1 MCTIVDVLKESEGRV
16 KSMAMVHEKL
26 YQSSTFTDIN
36 FKQYI
41 EKLVYDILYN
51 YKIPTGT
58 IKTDMIIENINLNI
72 DTAIPLGLI
81 VNELVTNNVKHAFPQ
96 SEGTITIK
104 LKSLNEQMELT
115 IADNGIGLPKG
126 MDIENTK
133 TLGLK
138 LVKSLVNQLEVDLI

>member
-1 MCTIVDVLKESEGRV
+1 MDVLKESEGRV

-138 LVKSLVNQLEVDLI
+138 LVKSLVNQLEVD

>member
-1 MCTIVDVLKESEGRV
+1 LCTIVDVLKESEGRV

>member
-1 MCTIVDVLKESEGRV
+1 VDVLKESEGRV

>member
-1 MCTIVDVLKESEGRV
+1 MDVLKESEGRV

>member
-138 LVKSLVNQLEVDLI
+138 LVKSLVNQLEVD

>member
-1 MCTIVDVLKESEGRV
+1 VDVLKESEGRV

-138 LVKSLVNQLEVDLI
+138 LVKSLVNQLEVD

>member
-1 MCTIVDVLKESEGRV
+1 
-16 KSMAMVHEKL
+16 MAMVHEKL

-81 VNELVTNNVKHAFPQ
+81 VNELVTNNVIHAFPQ

-138 LVKSLVNQLEVDLI
+138 LVKSLVNQLEVDLIWIQIMEQNLKSHSMS

>member
-1 MCTIVDVLKESEGRV
+1 MDVLKESEGRV

-115 IADNGIGLPKG
+115 FADNGIGLPKG